1 MVLYK
6 NVLVLLTLLAVI
18 TSAAAKKPPTLEE
31 LYSKTDGYLTDPKN
45 QIRVERVDSTD
56 PMYMAYAYA
65 TINAPFEKVGPVLSN
80 FDNYEAI
87 FTHIIDLRPI
97 KDKWRPRD
105 ELYYIEGKTSFLHGW
120 GIGKLTEFDSTSE
133 QISLQI
139 RPASSW
145 IINQYR
151 RKNYGK
157 IRYYI
162 KHVHL
167 DGVLIPLSE
176 TECRIGIR
184 GITSTNKPMPSWIL
198 TLMMRIIFPNLIKDI
213 EKAVAQQSS

>member
-1 MVLYK
+1 MVLQK
-6 NVLVLLTLLAVI
+6 NILILLTLLTAI
-18 TSAAAKKPPTLEE
+18 TFAAAKKPPSLEE
-31 LYSKTDGYLTDPKN
+31 LYSKTDGYLKDPKN
-45 QIRVERVDSTD
+45 QIRVERIDSTD
-56 PMYMAYAYA
+56 PVYMAYAYA
-65 TINAPFEKVGPVLSN
+65 TIEAPFEQVGPILSN

-97 KDKWRPRD
+97 KDKWRPSD

-120 GIGKLTEFDSTSE
+120 GIGKITEFDSTKE
-133 QISLQI
+133 HITLQI
-139 RPASSW
+139 RPASTW

-151 RKNYGK
+151 RINKGK

-167 DGVLIPLSE
+167 DGILIPISE

-198 TLMMRIIFPNLIKDI
+198 TLMMRIIFPNLIRDI
-213 EKAVAQQSS
+213 EKAVIPSS